1 MAHARTLTDK
11 QLKLVIAHCSTRRH
25 AIRDRAII
33 AVSFNAGLRAKEIA
47 SLTIENI
54 KNEDGSIRDEFV
66 LNPTQT
72 KGGRARRVFINA
84 KLKSELASYL
94 KNIKLR
100 RCCPYLFQ
108 SQKGKGFSANT
119 MCQLIIGIYQQCG
132 LDGATSHSG
141 RRTFITNLAGKGVGV
156 RVLAE
161 LAGHASIS
169 TTQIY
174 IDVSDTQMRAAVE
187 LA

>member
-11 QLKLVIAHCSTRRH
+11 QLKLVIAHCSPRRH

-47 SLTIENI
+47 SLTIENVQ
-54 KNEDGSIRDEFV
+54 NEDGSIRDEFV

-84 KLKSELASYL
+84 KLKSELATYL
-94 KNIKLR
+94 KKVSLR
-100 RCCPYLFQ
+100 RCCSYLFQ

-141 RRTFITNLAGKGVGV
+141 RRTFISKLSASGVGI

-169 TTQIY
+169 STQIY

>member
-54 KNEDGSIRDEFV
+54 QNEDGTIRDEFV

-84 KLKSELASYL
+84 KLKTELAAYL

-100 RCCPYLFQ
+100 RCCHYLFQ

-119 MCQLIIGIYQQCG
+119 MCQLIIRIYEECG
-132 LDGATSHSG
+132 LEGATSHSG
-141 RRTFITNLAGKGVGV
+141 RRTLITNLANKGISVK
-156 RVLAE
+156 VLAE
-161 LAGHASIS
+161 IAGHSSIQ
-169 TTQIY
+169 TTSRY
-174 IDVSDTQMRAAVE
+174 ISVNDELMRSAIE
-187 LA
+187 LG

>member
-47 SLTIENI
+47 SLTIENVQ
-54 KNEDGSIRDEFV
+54 NEDGSIRDEFV

-84 KLKSELASYL
+84 KLKSELATYL
-94 KNIKLR
+94 KKVSLR
-100 RCCPYLFQ
+100 RCCSYLFQ

-141 RRTFITNLAGKGVGV
+141 RRTFVSKLYASGVGI